1 MYRAAIDV
9 SATHANTLYNYAVLL
24 DSHLKRKDEAEV
36 LYRKC
41 LETQP
46 RHAFA
51 LYNLAVLREEIVNN
65 LCHKSSLAK
74 HAISVLKAKDDS
86 SEETAKEI
94 ESQTHSVIA
103 EEKEQEMLTDVSKLY
118 ERAVEADSN
127 DFTALADCG
136 RSVYCMEL
144 CVQH

>member
-1 MYRAAIDV
+1 M
-9 SATHANTLYNYAVLL
+9 LL

-36 LYRKC
+36 LYRRC

-51 LYNLAVLREEIVNN
+51 LYNLAVLREELVNN
-65 LCHKSSLAK
+65 KIHKSAVAK
-74 HAISVLKAKDDS
+74 HAISVLDAAANAGEANIKEK
-86 SEETAKEI
+86 EEHA
-94 ESQTHSVIA
+94 HSIIS
-103 EEKEQEMLTDVSKLY
+103 EEKELELLTDVGKLY

-136 RSVYCMEL
+136 RYDID
-144 CVQH
+144 